1 MLALPGKEYVAY
13 FPRGGTNYVK
23 FVSGSYQMEWLHPET
38 GRYFQKGRIALVDGN
53 RNFIPPERP
62 NVDWV
67 LHLVKIQ

>member
-1 MLALPGKEYVAY
+1 
-13 FPRGGTNYVK
+13 VK
-23 FVSGSYQMEWLHPET
+23 FVPGSYQMEWLHPET

-62 NVDWV
+62 NDDWV